1 MEGTGRNAESP
12 VDASVEVLGDPGYTV
27 PLHEGQAGALS
38 GIEEDMIDS
47 SALLDRESLMDQD
60 IEPEHALVE
69 SACGPNVVGG
79 QADAIDG
86 QKKQAMA

>member
-1 MEGTGRNAESP
+1 
-12 VDASVEVLGDPGYTV
+12 
-27 PLHEGQAGALS
+27 
-38 GIEEDMIDS
+38 MIDS